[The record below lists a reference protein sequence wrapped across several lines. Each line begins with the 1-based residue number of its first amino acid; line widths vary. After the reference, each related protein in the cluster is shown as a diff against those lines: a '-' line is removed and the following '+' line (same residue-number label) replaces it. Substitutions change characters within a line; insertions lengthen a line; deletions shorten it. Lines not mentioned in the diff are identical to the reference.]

1 MTEVKTEGPSTIPS
15 ASASAPGPAGPGPAP
30 FRDEKEGLDAWFA
43 ALGPMNGNKSSG
55 HASLFQPICERM
67 PVLRLLADRSRATR
81 RAGIP
86 LRFLDAFDALGLDL
100 LDRLLLLAFLRD
112 AVDIRAGRGITLA
125 YLCDFAGAAEWSH
138 QDVLRSRL
146 EVEGTLRRLRIVQ
159 SDVDPVV
166 QERCYRLDPRWKA
179 SLLGGLTVPGEESL
193 PEASTA
199 AARLQA
205 ILSRAS
211 RLLYLVGPPY
221 TERVQ
226 AWSDARPDAPGW
238 DSLSRARFVL
248 SSSLRSYLS
257 PDGAASS
264 DPLAIVL
271 REAGVTSPAEAALL
285 AVLLARDAD
294 DEPVAWALLS
304 DALEGLPGFGAGPAA
319 LAGPTSL
326 LACAGLIE
334 GSGRK
339 GEQGSTLRASRAAR
353 TRVVPSG
360 LALARPREGEA
371 ASKAEGGESVE
382 KVTPRLTLSG
392 LVLAPSVRA
401 RLADALAVPRALA
414 AAAEWGASET
424 LLGSTGVALL
434 LYGPPGTGKTLAAE
448 AIAGELGRTL
458 WRLRTDQLLGKY
470 VGETEKRLSATFRA
484 AREAGDVVLIDEAD
498 SLLSSRSGDR
508 QRWEISATNLLL
520 QEIERFPG
528 VVVLTTNRD
537 EALDPAL
544 ERRLLARLE
553 IGMPGPDEREQL
565 WEKHL
570 PPRAPRAAD
579 VDLPALAR
587 AYPLSGSHIRTAVLL
602 AVATAS
608 SRTDGK
614 RLLTRAD
621 LQDAAAVQLARS
633 PEGKTVVGFTP
644 TRVSVPRLALVAA
657 HKDA

>member
-1 MTEVKTEGPSTIPS
+1 MTEAKTEGPDAIPS
-15 ASASAPGPAGPGPAP
+15 TPPSAGPDHTA
-30 FRDEKEGLDAWFA
+30 FLDEKDCLDAWFA
-43 ALGPMNGNKSSG
+43 ALGPMNGNKSSS
-55 HASLFQPICERM
+55 HASLIQPIAERM
-67 PVLRLLADRSRATR
+67 PALRLLADRTRATLA
-81 RAGIP
+81 AGVP
-86 LRFLDAFDALGLDL
+86 LRYLDAFDDLDLDL
-100 LDRLLLLAFLRD
+100 LDRLLLLALLRD
-112 AVDIRAGRGITLA
+112 TVDVRAGGGLTLGV
-125 YLCDFAGAAEWSH
+125 LCDAAGAAEWSH
-138 QDVLRSRL
+138 QDAVRSRI
-146 EVEGTLRRLRIVQ
+146 EVAGTLRRLRILQ
-159 SDVDPVV
+159 SDVDPIL
-166 QERCYRLDPRWKA
+166 QERCYRLDSRWKA
-179 SLLGGLTVPGEESL
+179 SLFAGLTEPGEENL
-193 PEASTA
+193 PEGATT

-205 ILSRAS
+205 TLSRAG
-211 RLLYLVGPPY
+211 RLLYLVGPPH

-226 AWSDARPDAPGW
+226 AWSDAHPDAPGW
-238 DSLSRARFVL
+238 DSLSRARRFL
-248 SSSLRSYLS
+248 SASLSSYLS

-264 DPLAIVL
+264 DRLALVL
-271 REAGVTSPAEAALL
+271 REAGITSPAEAALL
-285 AVLLARDAD
+285 AILLSRDAD

-304 DALEGLPGFGAGPAA
+304 EALNGFSGFGELLAA
-319 LAGPTSL
+319 LSGSGWP
-326 LACAGLIE
+326 LAFASLIE
-334 GSGRK
+334 GA
-339 GEQGSTLRASRAAR
+339 GSVRERDATLRASRAAR

-360 LALARPREGEA
+360 LVPVRPREGEA
-371 ASKAEGGESVE
+371 AKTESGESVE

-401 RLADALAVPRALA
+401 RLNDALAVPRGLA

-458 WRLRTDQLLGKY
+458 WRLRTDQLLAKY
-470 VGETEKRLSATFRA
+470 VGETEKRLTAAFRA

-508 QRWEISATNLLL
+508 QRWEISTTNLLL

-553 IGMPGPDEREQL
+553 IGMPGPDERELL
-565 WEKHL
+565 WERHL

-602 AVATAS
+602 AVAKAS
-608 SRTDGK
+608 SRTGGR

-621 LQDAAAVQLARS
+621 LNEAAAVQLARAS
-633 PEGKTVVGFTP
+633 EGKTVVGFTP
-644 TRVSVPRLALVAA
+644 ARVSAPRLALVAA
-657 HKDA
+657 HKDE

>member
-1 MTEVKTEGPSTIPS
+1 MTEATTGARGTGPSS
-15 ASASAPGPAGPGPAP
+15 AAPDRPGPTP

-55 HASLFQPICERM
+55 HASLFQPISERM
-67 PVLRLLADRSRATR
+67 PALRLLSERSRATR
-81 RAGIP
+81 AAGVP
-86 LRFLDAFDALGLDL
+86 LRFLDAFDGLGLDL

-112 AVDIRAGRGITLA
+112 ALDVRGGRGVTIG

-146 EVEGTLRRLRIVQ
+146 EVAGPLRRFRLVQ
-159 SDVDPVV
+159 SDADPVA
-166 QERCYRLDPRWKA
+166 QERCYRLAPRWKA
-179 SLLGGLTVPGEESL
+179 SLLGGLTVPGEENL
-193 PEASTA
+193 PEGATA

-205 ILSRAS
+205 VLFRAS
-211 RLLYLVGPPY
+211 QLLYLVGPPH
-221 TERVQ
+221 TERIQ
-226 AWSDARPDAPGW
+226 IWSDARLDGPGW
-238 DSLSRARFVL
+238 DSLSRARHVL
-248 SSSLRSYLS
+248 SLSLSSYLRV
-257 PDGAASS
+257 DGPAWS
-264 DPLAIVL
+264 DPLA
-271 REAGVTSPAEAALL
+271 
-285 AVLLARDAD
+285 AVLLAAGAISHAEGALLAILLSRDAD
-294 DEPVAWALLS
+294 DEPVAWSLLS
-304 DALEGLPGFGAGPAA
+304 DALEGLPGFEAGLAA
-319 LAGPTSL
+319 LAGPDSRL
-326 LACAGLIE
+326 VCAGLVE
-334 GSGRK
+334 AAGRA
-339 GEQGSTLRASRAAR
+339 GEEEAPLRASRAAR

-360 LALARPREGEA
+360 LIAVRPREGEA
-371 ASKAEGGESVE
+371 AAKAGEGESVE

-392 LVLAPSVRA
+392 LVLAPSLRT
-401 RLADALAVPRALA
+401 RLDDALAVPRALA

-424 LLGSTGVALL
+424 LLGATGVALL

-458 WRLRTDQLLGKY
+458 WRLRTDQLLGKF
-470 VGETEKRLSATFRA
+470 VGETEKRLAATFRA

-498 SLLSSRSGDR
+498 SLLSSRTGDR

-553 IGMPGPDEREQL
+553 IGMPGPEEREQL

-579 VDLPALAR
+579 VDLAALAR
-587 AYPLSGSHIRTAVLL
+587 AYPLSGSLIRTAVLL
-602 AVATAS
+602 AVAKAS
-608 SRTDGK
+608 SRADGK

-621 LQDAAAVQLARS
+621 LHDAAATQLARA
-633 PEGKTVVGFTP
+633 PEGKPVVGFTP
-644 TRVSVPRLALVAA
+644 VRVPAPRLALVAT
-657 HKDA
+657 H

>member
-1 MTEVKTEGPSTIPS
+1 MPEAKPKARDTIPP
-15 ASASAPGPAGPGPAP
+15 ASAPAGPGPRP
-30 FRDEKEGLDAWFA
+30 FRDEGECLDAWFA
-43 ALGPMNGNKSSG
+43 ALGPMNGNKSGG
-55 HASLFQPICERM
+55 HASLFIPISERM
-67 PVLRLLADRSRATR
+67 PALRHLTDRSSATR
-81 RAGIP
+81 RAGVR
-86 LRFLDAFDALGLDL
+86 LRFLDAFDGLGLDL

-112 AVDIRAGRGITLA
+112 ALDVRAGRGMTLG
-125 YLCDFAGAAEWSH
+125 YLCDVAGAAEWSH

-146 EVEGTLRRLRIVQ
+146 EVAGTLRRLRIVQ
-159 SDVDPVV
+159 SDADPVAH
-166 QERCYRLDPRWKA
+166 ERCYRLAPRWKA
-179 SLLGGLTVPGEESL
+179 ALFAGLTEPGEESL
-193 PEASTA
+193 PEAGTV

-205 ILSRAS
+205 TLHRAGH
-211 RLLYLVGPPY
+211 LLYLVGPPH
-221 TERVQ
+221 TDRVQ

-238 DSLSRARFVL
+238 DSLSRARQLLSISL
-248 SSSLRSYLS
+248 SSYLT
-257 PDGAASS
+257 PGGGASS
-264 DPLAIVL
+264 DPLAVVL
-271 REAGVTSPAEAALL
+271 REAGVTSPAEAAIL
-285 AVLLARDAD
+285 AVLLSRDAD
-294 DEPVAWALLS
+294 EEPLAWSLLS
-304 DALEGLPGFGAGPAA
+304 EALEGLPGFDAGPAA
-319 LAGPTSL
+319 LAGPESP
-326 LACAGLIE
+326 LAIAGLIE
-334 GSGRK
+334 TAGLASGK
-339 GEQGSTLRASRAAR
+339 EAPLRASRAAR

-360 LALARPREGEA
+360 LVPAHQRDAEA
-371 ASKAEGGESVE
+371 AAMAENGESVE

-392 LVLAPSVRA
+392 LVLAPSLRA
-401 RLADALAVPRALA
+401 RLADALTVPRALA
-414 AAAEWGASET
+414 AATEWGATET

-458 WRLRTDQLLGKY
+458 WRVRTDQLLGKY
-470 VGETEKRLSATFRA
+470 VGETEKRLAATFRA

-602 AVATAS
+602 AVARAS

-621 LQDAAAVQLARS
+621 LHDAAATQLARAT
-633 PEGKTVVGFTP
+633 EGKTVVGFTP
-644 TRVSVPRLALVAA
+644 SRACAPRLALVAA

>member
-1 MTEVKTEGPSTIPS
+1 MTEVKTEGPNTIPS
-15 ASASAPGPAGPGPAP
+15 ASASAPAGPGPAP

-55 HASLFQPICERM
+55 HASLFQPISERM

-100 LDRLLLLAFLRD
+100 LDRLLLLALLRD
-112 AVDIRAGRGITLA
+112 TVDIRAGRGLSIA

-146 EVEGTLRRLRIVQ
+146 EVAGTLRRLRIVQ

-193 PEASTA
+193 PEARTA

-205 ILSRAS
+205 ILFRAS

-221 TERVQ
+221 TERIQ
-226 AWSDARPDAPGW
+226 AWSDARLDGPGW
-238 DSLSRARFVL
+238 DSLSRARELLSISL
-248 SSSLRSYLS
+248 SSYLCV
-257 PDGAASS
+257 DGAASS
-264 DPLAIVL
+264 DPLAVVL
-271 REAGVTSPAEAALL
+271 REAGVTLPAEGALL
-285 AVLLARDAD
+285 AILLSRDTD
-294 DEPVAWALLS
+294 DEPIAWSLLS
-304 DALEGLPGFGAGPAA
+304 DALEGLRGFEVGPAA
-319 LAGPTSL
+319 LAGPGSP
-326 LACAGLIE
+326 LAIAGLIE
-334 GSGRK
+334 TAGLA
-339 GEQGSTLRASRAAR
+339 GEKEAPLRASRAAR

-360 LALARPREGEA
+360 LVPARPRDAEA
-371 ASKAEGGESVE
+371 ASKAEDAASVE
-382 KVTPRLTLSG
+382 KVTPRLVLSG

-401 RLADALAVPRALA
+401 RLGDALAVPRALA
-414 AAAEWGASET
+414 AAAEWGATET

-458 WRLRTDQLLGKY
+458 WRLRTDQLLGKF

-553 IGMPGPDEREQL
+553 IGMPGPHEREQL

-587 AYPLSGSHIRTAVLL
+587 AYPLSGSHIRTAALF
-602 AVATAS
+602 AVAKAAA
-608 SRTDGK
+608 RPDAK

-621 LQDAAAVQLARS
+621 LHDAAAAQLARS
-633 PEGKTVVGFTP
+633 AEGKTAVGFTP
-644 TRVSVPRLALVAA
+644 ARASAPRLALVAA

>member
-1 MTEVKTEGPSTIPS
+1 MTEAKTEGPGTIPS
-15 ASASAPGPAGPGPAP
+15 ASAAAGPGPAP

-43 ALGPMNGNKSSG
+43 ALGPMNGNRSSG
-55 HASLFQPICERM
+55 HASLIQPISERM
-67 PVLRLLADRSRATR
+67 PALRLLSARSRATR

-86 LRFLDAFDALGLDL
+86 LRFLDAFDGLGLDL
-100 LDRLLLLAFLRD
+100 LDRLLLLALLRD
-112 AVDIRAGRGITLA
+112 SVDIRAGRGITLA
-125 YLCDFAGAAEWSH
+125 CLCDFAGAAEWSH

-146 EVEGTLRRLRIVQ
+146 EVAGTLRRLRIVQ
-159 SDVDPVV
+159 SDADPVA
-166 QERCYRLDPRWKA
+166 QERCYRLAPRWKA
-179 SLLGGLTVPGEESL
+179 ALFAGLTEPGEESL
-193 PEASTA
+193 PEAGTA

-205 ILSRAS
+205 LLYRAGH
-211 RLLYLVGPPY
+211 LLYLVGPPH
-221 TERVQ
+221 TDRVQ
-226 AWSDARPDAPGW
+226 AWSDAYPDAPGW

-248 SSSLRSYLS
+248 SASLGSYLS
-257 PDGAASS
+257 PVGAASS
-264 DPLAIVL
+264 EPLAVVL
-271 REAGVTSPAEAALL
+271 REAGVTSPAEAALF
-285 AVLLARDAD
+285 AVLLSRDAD

-304 DALEGLPGFGAGPAA
+304 EALEGLPGFGPDRAAMAGPGSR
-319 LAGPTSL
+319 LAK
-326 LACAGLIE
+326 AGLVE
-334 GSGRK
+334 GAGD
-339 GEQGSTLRASRAAR
+339 GSACDVTLRASRAAR

-360 LALARPREGEA
+360 LVPARPRDAEA
-371 ASKAEGGESVE
+371 AAKAENGESVE
-382 KVTPRLTLSG
+382 KVAPRLTLSG
-392 LVLAPSVRA
+392 LVLAPPVRA
-401 RLADALAVPRALA
+401 RLGDALAVPRALA
-414 AAAEWGASET
+414 AAAEWGATET
-424 LLGSTGVALL
+424 LLGSTGVAIL

-565 WEKHL
+565 WERHL

-587 AYPLSGSHIRTAVLL
+587 AYPLSGSHIRTAALF
-602 AVATAS
+602 AVAKAAARS
-608 SRTDGK
+608 DAK

-621 LQDAAAVQLARS
+621 LHEAAAAQLART
-633 PEGKTVVGFTP
+633 PEGKTVVGFAP
-644 TRVSVPRLALVAA
+644 ACVPAPRLALVAT